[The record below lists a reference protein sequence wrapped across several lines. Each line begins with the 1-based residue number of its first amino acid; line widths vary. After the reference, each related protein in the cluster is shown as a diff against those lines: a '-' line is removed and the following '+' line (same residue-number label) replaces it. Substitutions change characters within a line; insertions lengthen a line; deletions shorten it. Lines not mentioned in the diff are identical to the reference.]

1 MNHIFYSIPKLHKNV
16 VDHWNITKLS
26 TLKQELV
33 EKQYMLKGTFKFPQI
48 QDHGGIFTPFN
59 AGDIEVATD
68 LIKTWFKHTN
78 KIIST
83 RFRAFPE
90 ALELDRRTPTPL
102 HFHAL
107 FDVSQPEVKK
117 FEKGAPHKW
126 QNLLKCHFPQSRI
139 PIDALWLKL
148 LDRSESA
155 TSEDYEGYIIKQQD
169 EAWNASYALSD
180 DDCAGVFAHL
190 KMVPFLQVA

>member
-33 EKQYMLKGTFKFPQI
+33 ADRYMLKCTFKFPQI

-107 FDVSQPEVKK
+107 FDVSKPEVKK
-117 FEKGAPHKW
+117 CKRCVRTTGH
-126 QNLLKCHFPQSRI
+126 
-139 PIDALWLKL
+139 
-148 LDRSESA
+148 SA
-155 TSEDYEGYIIKQQD
+155 
-169 EAWNASYALSD
+169 
-180 DDCAGVFAHL
+180 
-190 KMVPFLQVA
+190 

>member
-1 MNHIFYSIPKLHKNV
+1 MLYDYPSIPKKHQNTV
-16 VDHWNITKLS
+16 ADWYATKLNY
-26 TLKQELV
+26 LKQDLV
-33 EKQYMLKGTFKFPQI
+33 ADRYMLKGTFKFPHI

-83 RFRAFPE
+83 KFRAFPE
-90 ALELDRRTPTPL
+90 VLELDRRTPTPL

-107 FDVSQPEVKK
+107 FDVSPAEVKM
-117 FEKGAPHKW
+117 FEKVAPHKW
-126 QNLLKCHFPQSRI
+126 QNLLKSHFPKSRI
-139 PIDALWLKL
+139 PTDALWLKL
-148 LDRSESA
+148 LGRSESA
-155 TSEDYEGYIIKQQD
+155 SSEDYEGYIIKQQD

>member
-33 EKQYMLKGTFKFPQI
+33 ADRYMLKGTFKFPQI

-59 AGDIEVATD
+59 AGDIQMATD
-68 LIKTWFKHTN
+68 LIKTWFTHTN
-78 KIIST
+78 NIIST

-117 FEKGAPHKW
+117 FEKVAPHKW
-126 QNLLKCHFPQSRI
+126 QNLLKAHFPKSRI
-139 PIDALWLKL
+139 PTDALWLKL

-155 TSEDYEGYIIKQQD
+155 SSEDYEGYIIKQQD
-169 EAWNASYALSD
+169 NAWNASYALSD